1 MKGANSERH
10 VWPRTLRVFVN
21 LTQVAAVEEPKK
33 LKKRRDD
40 PLDLTAFLQSG
51 RNHLQFS
58 VSDMSPPNFILG
70 LILCGSLSNASIIN
84 TVPVQSYERCRDR
97 MKHILQVKTDIM
109 VDHVNNGY
117 RELDLRC
124 PISLDKLRQPAR
136 GTMCDH
142 LRCFDLDAFV
152 SVNRLTSNINLRWI
166 CPICRKL
173 LLPKDLIQD
182 AYMKAIVD
190 FTPTDCLEVSIN
202 EDTAEWRAVETTQG
216 GPRSGEWSEDGDEL
230 YRNEGDGQGPPVN
243 QPDCID
249 LDGDD
254 TELEEPYLKKSR
266 PTDQVPPAHVPNQQA
281 DRAPVEYPNVE
292 DIIELE

>member
-1 MKGANSERH
+1 M
-10 VWPRTLRVFVN
+10 FVN

-58 VSDMSPPNFILG
+58 VSDIAPSNFVLG
-70 LILCGSLSNASIIN
+70 LILCGSLSNSSIIN
-84 TVPVQSYERCRDR
+84 SVPVQSYERCRDR
-97 MKHILQVKTDIM
+97 MKHILQIKTDLM
-109 VDHVNNGY
+109 VDQVNNGY

-124 PISLDKLRQPAR
+124 PITLDKLRQPAR

-152 SVNRLTSNINLRWI
+152 SVNRQTSNINLRWI

-190 FTPTDCLEVSIN
+190 FTPADCLEVSIN
-202 EDTAEWRAVETTQG
+202 EENAEWRVAESTHAG
-216 GPRSGEWSEDGDEL
+216 ARSGEFSEGDDEL
-230 YRNEGDGQGPPVN
+230 YRTEGDEDRDSVP
-243 QPDCID
+243 QPELID

-254 TELEEPYLKKSR
+254 TELEEPYHKKSR
-266 PTDQVPPAHVPNQQA
+266 AIHQVAPANVPDQQA
-281 DRAPVEYPNVE
+281 VPAPLGDYKIV